1 MAKEISNAAYQWGH
15 FGVIIFEVI
24 IYAIFIYLAYR
35 IKNAPEVL
43 RNVNTFGNGDKKF
56 KRKISSLRRIKLFA
70 NIIIWLSALLIL
82 LSLLGLI
89 PVFKNY
95 EGGIVINQ

>member
-15 FGVIIFEVI
+15 FGVIIFEI
-24 IYAIFIYLAYR
+24 IIFSIFIYLAYR

-43 RNVNTFGNGDKKF
+43 KEVNTFSNGNKKI
-56 KRKISSLRRIKLFA
+56 RTGQASRRRIRFFA
-70 NIIIWLSALLIL
+70 NIIIWVSVFMII

>member
-1 MAKEISNAAYQWGH
+1 MTKEISNAAYQWGH
-15 FGVIIFEVI
+15 FGVILFEI
-24 IYAIFIYLAYR
+24 IVSSIIIYLAYR
-35 IKNAPEVL
+35 IKNSPEVL
-43 RNVNTFGNGDKKF
+43 KNVNTFGNGDKIF

-70 NIIIWLSALLIL
+70 NIIIWISVLVIII
-82 LSLLGLI
+82 SLLGLI

>member
-1 MAKEISNAAYQWGH
+1 MAKEISNSVYQWGH

-24 IYAIFIYLAYR
+24 IFSIIAYLSFR

-43 RNVNTFGNGDKKF
+43 KDISTFGNSDTKF
-56 KRKISSLRRIKLFA
+56 KRKISSLRRIKVFAMVIFWISLFM
-70 NIIIWLSALLIL
+70 IV

-89 PVFKNY
+89 PVFQNY
-95 EGGIVINQ
+95 EGGIFINQ

>member
-1 MAKEISNAAYQWGH
+1 MVKEISNAAYQWGH
-15 FGVIIFEVI
+15 FGVILFEI
-24 IYAIFIYLAYR
+24 IVSSIIIYLAYR
-35 IKNAPEVL
+35 IKNSPEVL
-43 RNVNTFGNGDKKF
+43 KNVNTFGNGDKIF

-70 NIIIWLSALLIL
+70 NIIIWISVLVIII
-82 LSLLGLI
+82 SLLGLI

>member
-1 MAKEISNAAYQWGH
+1 MTKEISNAAYQWGH
-15 FGVIIFEVI
+15 FGVILFEI
-24 IYAIFIYLAYR
+24 IVSSIIIYLAYR
-35 IKNAPEVL
+35 IKNSPEVL
-43 RNVNTFGNGDKKF
+43 KNVNTFGNGDKIF

-70 NIIIWLSALLIL
+70 NIIIWISVLVIVI
-82 LSLLGLI
+82 SLLGLI

>member
-1 MAKEISNAAYQWGH
+1 MTKEISNAAYQWGH
-15 FGVIIFEVI
+15 FGVILFDI
-24 IYAIFIYLAYR
+24 IVSSIIIYLAYR
-35 IKNAPEVL
+35 IKNSPEVL
-43 RNVNTFGNGDKKF
+43 KNVNTFGNGDKIF

-70 NIIIWLSALLIL
+70 NIIIWISVLVIVI
-82 LSLLGLI
+82 SLLGLI

>member
-24 IYAIFIYLAYR
+24 IYIIFIYLAYR
-35 IKNAPEVL
+35 IKNAPGVL
-43 RNVNTFGNGDKKF
+43 KEVNTFTRGNKKI
-56 KRKISSLRRIKLFA
+56 RTRQASRRRIKVFA
-70 NIIIWLSALLIL
+70 NIIIWLSVLLII

>member
-15 FGVIIFEVI
+15 FGVILFEI
-24 IYAIFIYLAYR
+24 IVSSIIIYLAYR
-35 IKNAPEVL
+35 IKNSPEVL
-43 RNVNTFGNGDKKF
+43 KNVNTFGNGDKIF

-70 NIIIWLSALLIL
+70 NIIIWISVLVIII
-82 LSLLGLI
+82 SLLGLI

>member
-1 MAKEISNAAYQWGH
+1 MAKEISNSAYQWGH
-15 FGVIIFEVI
+15 FGVIVFEVI
-24 IYAIFIYLAYR
+24 IFSIIAYLAFR

-43 RNVNTFGNGDKKF
+43 KDVNTFWVSIF
-56 KRKISSLRRIKLFA
+56 MIV
-70 NIIIWLSALLIL
+70 

>member
-24 IYAIFIYLAYR
+24 IFSIIAYLAFR
-35 IKNAPEVL
+35 IKNSPEVL
-43 RNVNTFGNGDKKF
+43 KDVNTFGNGDTKF
-56 KRKISSLRRIKLFA
+56 KRKISSLRRIKVFTT
-70 NIIIWLSALLIL
+70 IIFWISIL
-82 LSLLGLI
+82 MIILSLLGLI